1 MVSAAVGFQCPECV
15 REGQRRTRQ
24 PAIGARAPMVVTHSL
39 IAINV
44 VIWFITAAVTGDVSL
59 WGGQITSVHLDYA
72 LLGRFVADGEAF
84 RLVTSGFLHYG
95 LLHLGMNMFVLWWLG
110 RLLEPGIGGA
120 RLLLIYAVALVG
132 GSLGALLLDPNSLTA
147 GASGAVFGLGGAVV
161 VAERASRFR
170 GQNTGV
176 LGFLVINIVIS
187 LAIPGISLGGH
198 LGGALLG
205 ALAAGVLWGSRRW
218 PVYVRLAG
226 EAAPLRLLPELVVAG
241 LGAGTVWLALN
252 VVAPRW
258 YDPFF

>member
-24 PAIGARAPMVVTHSL
+24 PSIGMRSPMVVTHSL
-39 IAINV
+39 IAINA
-44 VIWFITAAVTGDVSL
+44 VIWFITVAVTGDISL

-72 LLGRFVADGEAF
+72 LAGRFVADGEAY

-95 LLHLGMNMFVLWWLG
+95 LLHVGMNMFVLWWLG

-120 RLLLIYAVALVG
+120 RLLLIYAVSMVG
-132 GSLGALLLDPNSLTA
+132 GSLGALLLDPNALTA
-147 GASGAVFGLGGAVV
+147 GASGAVFGVAGAVA
-161 VAERASRFR
+161 VAERASPSR
-170 GQNTGV
+170 GQSTGV
-176 LGFLVINIVIS
+176 LGFLAINIVIS

-198 LGGALLG
+198 VGGLVLG

-218 PVYVRLAG
+218 PLYVRLAA

-258 YDPFF
+258 YDPIF

>member
-24 PAIGARAPMVVTHSL
+24 LSIGMRQRPVVTISL
-39 IAINV
+39 IGVNV
-44 VIWFITAAVTGDVSL
+44 LVWFVVAAATGDVSL

-72 LLGRFVADGEAF
+72 LLGRSVAGGESY

-120 RLLLIYAVALVG
+120 RLLLIYAVAMMG
-132 GSLGALLLDPNSLTA
+132 GALGALLLDPNALTA
-147 GASGAVFGLGGAVV
+147 GASGAVFGLGGAVA
-161 VAERASRFR
+161 VAERTSPSR

-176 LGFLVINIVIS
+176 LGFLAINIVIS
-187 LAIPGISLGGH
+187 LTIPGISLGGH
-198 LGGALLG
+198 VGGLVLG

-218 PVYVRLAG
+218 PVYVRLAA